1 MQRWLKIKESQIH
14 RIPYN
19 YSFKYI
25 QIRESQLEEV
35 LTTYTK
41 LNKSASIFL
50 GGGGGRGGGG
60 GGARNNAVA
69 TSHSAK
75 VLPSST
81 SNSTS
86 AIQVVHDINRIEVS
100 HAFPHR
106 FILYFSMKVYL
117 ISYVCNRFRVPLIS
131 LVCLGLH

>member
-19 YSFKYI
+19 YIFTFI
-25 QIRESQLEEV
+25 QISESQLEEV

-50 GGGGGRGGGG
+50 GGGGGRGGG

-100 HAFPHR
+100 HAFPHH
-106 FILYFSMKVYL
+106 FILYFSMKV
-117 ISYVCNRFRVPLIS
+117 
-131 LVCLGLH
+131 